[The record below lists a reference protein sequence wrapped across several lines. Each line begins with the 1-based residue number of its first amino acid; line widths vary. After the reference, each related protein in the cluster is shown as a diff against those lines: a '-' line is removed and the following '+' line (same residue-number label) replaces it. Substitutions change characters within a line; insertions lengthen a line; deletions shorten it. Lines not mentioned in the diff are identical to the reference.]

1 MLRVQIA
8 DTPFCSETG
17 GIRGFQ
23 SRDPS
28 VNRTAVIRYPDKI
41 LKHGVQIM
49 IDYRAVPQPPSLRPE
64 PEYRLD
70 FYEMDRLV
78 GAIMALSSFNPVAF
92 FTLSLKPDVVE
103 MLRRDNPVADQILP
117 PPRG

>member
-28 VNRTAVIRYPDKI
+28 VNRTAVDRHPKS
-41 LKHGVQIM
+41 LVSPTTV
-49 IDYRAVPQPPSLRPE
+49 IDA
-64 PEYRLD
+64 
-70 FYEMDRLV
+70 
-78 GAIMALSSFNPVAF
+78 
-92 FTLSLKPDVVE
+92 
-103 MLRRDNPVADQILP
+103 
-117 PPRG
+117 

>member
-28 VNRTAVIRYPDKI
+28 VNRTAVTPDGDE
-41 LKHGVQIM
+41 HT
-49 IDYRAVPQPPSLRPE
+49 DVP
-64 PEYRLD
+64 
-70 FYEMDRLV
+70 
-78 GAIMALSSFNPVAF
+78 
-92 FTLSLKPDVVE
+92 LKPKPERPNHDDFVTVLTT
-103 MLRRDNPVADQILP
+103 LRYIAIWEKEQDLFESANRALEKVGKAPMENREGLVMNGEKSP
-117 PPRG
+117 G